1 MDTGLRRYD
10 EKRAEVTK
18 KPFLP
23 KIKKARKSGLFK
35 NIEKRHFLGRFYRNF
50 NMLIPIKNTATK
62 RSSKCGLF
70 NISILPGFLRFCQS
84 QKTPQLNHRLVA
96 ESAEIC
102 GKGDINDTFFT
113 IR

>member
-35 NIEKRHFLGRFYRNF
+35 NIEKRHFLERFYSNF
-50 NMLIPIKNTATK
+50 NRLIPIKNTATK
-62 RSSKCGLF
+62 RTFKCGYF
-70 NISILPGFLRFCQS
+70 HNFILPGFLRFCQS
-84 QKTPQLNHRLVA
+84 QKTPQLNVRLVA
-96 ESAEIC
+96 ENAEIC